1 VCGDPFVNPIANE
14 ARDDQSY
21 PRDERPGES
30 QLLANSKSGR
40 RAQINIAMID
50 QHDCLIKVPGQ
61 TTPLQQILTCWRLDR
76 GKLKVRISLP
86 FQNEVHR
93 PVAQIAYAV
102 EEDDFPLPDSFVH
115 N

>member
-1 VCGDPFVNPIANE
+1 VCGDLFVEPIPIE
-14 ARDDQSY
+14 LRDDESY

-40 RAQINIAMID
+40 RAQISIPMID